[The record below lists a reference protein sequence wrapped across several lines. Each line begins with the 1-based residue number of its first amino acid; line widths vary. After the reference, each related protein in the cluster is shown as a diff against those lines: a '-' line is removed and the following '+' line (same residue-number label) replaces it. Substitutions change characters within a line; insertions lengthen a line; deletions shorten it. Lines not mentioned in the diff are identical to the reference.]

1 MPTLSR
7 PLDPRHGATVW
18 IKVMQSPEYVDA
30 LKKAGLKYAT
40 PISVIGI
47 LDTGANVSALDSQVI
62 RGMSLLH
69 RGTAEVHTPST
80 GLGVEHRDRLRRV
93 PRPGGGRVGP
103 AGEHRGGD
111 PVRFRQPR
119 VLRPGRPGH
128 PVPLRPHL

>member
-30 LKKAGLKYAT
+30 LKKAGLRYAT

-62 RGMSLLH
+62 RGMSLL
-69 RGTAEVHTPST
+69 
-80 GLGVEHRDRLRRV
+80 
-93 PRPGGGRVGP
+93 
-103 AGEHRGGD
+103 
-111 PVRFRQPR
+111 RQPR
-119 VLRPGRPGH
+119 VLRPDRPGH